1 MIPNIKYDFEDLC
14 IPNYGFGEWGPI
26 LATGNYKTEVLKKTN
41 FKLSEKSFYVD
52 MEYNVYSIEKAK
64 TITYYPYDI
73 YRYFI
78 GRSGQSVSKKSFIKN
93 RFNMKKCC
101 LI

>member
-52 MEYNVYSIEKAK
+52 MEYNVYSIEKLK
-64 TITYYPYDI
+64 QLHITLMIYIDI
-73 YRYFI
+73 LLVDL
-78 GRSGQSVSKKSFIKN
+78 VSLLVKN
-93 RFNMKKCC
+93 H
-101 LI
+101 L